1 MPRPLVS
8 NYDPKEKRKV
18 WQSFADAFRGV
29 GACIRSERNMRIHL
43 VMCAYVLFFASRLSL
58 SRGELAGLLLAIG
71 SVMAAEMLNTAVE
84 KLCDFTQ
91 KNRNR
96 YIRFVKDVAA
106 GGVLLAAMGALLVGV
121 VILFRPE
128 LWNLLRVILR
138 NPVYLAVGV
147 GSLVLA
153 VWFVFWGP
161 VWLEE
166 RLDRFR
172 HGNK

>member
-1 MPRPLVS
+1 M
-8 NYDPKEKRKV
+8 
-18 WQSFADAFRGV
+18 
-29 GACIRSERNMRIHL
+29 
-43 VMCAYVLFFASRLSL
+43 
-58 SRGELAGLLLAIG
+58 
-71 SVMAAEMLNTAVE
+71 
-84 KLCDFTQ
+84 
-91 KNRNR
+91 
-96 YIRFVKDVAA
+96 
-106 GGVLLAAMGALLVGV
+106 LLAAMGALLVGV

>member
-1 MPRPLVS
+1 MS
-8 NYDPKEKRKV
+8 NYNPQEKRRL
-18 WQSFADAFRGV
+18 WHSFADAFRGI

-43 VMCAYVLFFASRLSL
+43 VMCTYVLFFASRLSL
-58 SRGELAGLLLAIG
+58 SRGELACLFLAIG

-121 VILFRPE
+121 VILFRPA
-128 LWNLLRVILR
+128 LWNLLWVILR

-147 GSLVLA
+147 VSLVLA

>member
-1 MPRPLVS
+1 M
-8 NYDPKEKRKV
+8 
-18 WQSFADAFRGV
+18 
-29 GACIRSERNMRIHL
+29 
-43 VMCAYVLFFASRLSL
+43 
-58 SRGELAGLLLAIG
+58 
-71 SVMAAEMLNTAVE
+71 
-84 KLCDFTQ
+84 
-91 KNRNR
+91 
-96 YIRFVKDVAA
+96 
-106 GGVLLAAMGALLVGV
+106 